1 MEKLK
6 YIFLFFIGLINAQE
20 TITLEQCYQWSRK
33 NYPLIKKQELIKKA
47 EQYTTENALKGWLPQ
62 VNITA
67 QATYQNDVTQ
77 FPVKLPNVNVKPL
90 SKDQYKVFADVSQ
103 TIYDGGNI
111 RNQKNLAKIQS
122 KVQNIQTEVE
132 LDKLK
137 ERINQLYFGILQTNK
152 QWTQLQFTKLD
163 IKEGIKKAE
172 AQLKNGVIFRSNLDV
187 LKAELVK
194 IEQKEI
200 ELQAIKQN
208 FVQMLSYF
216 IKKNIDEN
224 TQLETPEK
232 ILLTKNNN
240 RSELKLFDA
249 QKQLLETQ
257 RKIINTKNTPKLGA
271 FFQGGYGKPG
281 FNMLKNEFDIFYI
294 GGIRLN
300 IPISG
305 FYTQKNDLALL
316 ENQSQEIEIQR
327 ENFLFNQNF
336 TEIQQKNDLDKI
348 QNLIDKDDE
357 LITLRKSIKKASLAQ
372 LENGVI
378 TTNDYLREVT
388 AEEQAILTKIT
399 HEIQYLLTQY
409 NLKAQLNN

>member
-6 YIFLFFIGLINAQE
+6 YIFLLFIGLINAQE
-20 TITLEQCYQWSRK
+20 TITLEQCYQWSRE

-77 FPVKLPNVNVKPL
+77 FPVKLPNMNIEPL

-122 KVQNIQTEVE
+122 EVQTIQTEVE

-249 QKQLLETQ
+249 QKQLLEMQ

-336 TEIQQKNDLDKI
+336 IEIQQRNDLEKI
-348 QNLIDKDDE
+348 QNLIDKDNE
-357 LITLRKSIKKASLAQ
+357 LIELRKNIKTASLAQ

-378 TTNDYLREVT
+378 NTNDYLREVT

>member
-20 TITLEQCYQWSRK
+20 TITLEQCYQWSRE

-77 FPVKLPNVNVKPL
+77 FPVKLPNVNVEPL
-90 SKDQYKVFADVSQ
+90 SKDQYKVYADVSQ

-122 KVQNIQTEVE
+122 EVQTIQTEVE

-281 FNMLKNEFDIFYI
+281 FNMLKNEFDLFYI

-336 TEIQQKNDLDKI
+336 IEIQQRNDLEKI
-348 QNLIDKDDE
+348 QNLIDKDNE
-357 LITLRKSIKKASLAQ
+357 LIELRKNIKTASLAQ

-378 TTNDYLREVT
+378 NTNDYLREVT

>member
-20 TITLEQCYQWSRK
+20 TITLEQCYQWSRE

-77 FPVKLPNVNVKPL
+77 FPVKLPNVNVEPL

-281 FNMLKNEFDIFYI
+281 FNMLKNEFDLFYI

-336 TEIQQKNDLDKI
+336 IEIQQRNDLEKI
-348 QNLIDKDDE
+348 QNLIDKDNE
-357 LITLRKSIKKASLAQ
+357 LIELRKNIKTASLAQ

>member
-20 TITLEQCYQWSRK
+20 TITLEQCYQWSRE

-77 FPVKLPNVNVKPL
+77 FPVKLPNVNVEPL

-137 ERINQLYFGILQTNK
+137 ERINQLYFEILQTNK

-172 AQLKNGVIFRSNLDV
+172 PQLKNGVIFRSNLDV

-281 FNMLKNEFDIFYI
+281 FNMLKNEFDLFYI

-300 IPISG
+300 ISISG

-316 ENQSQEIEIQR
+316 ENQSQDIEIQR

-336 TEIQQKNDLDKI
+336 IEIQQRNDLEKI
-348 QNLIDKDDE
+348 QNLIDKDNE
-357 LITLRKSIKKASLAQ
+357 LIELRKNIKTASLAQ

-378 TTNDYLREVT
+378 NTNDYLREVT

-409 NLKAQLNN
+409 NLKANLNS